1 MQTGF
6 GFGRKHVLRSP
17 VAVNKGWISG
27 REHFCRQSF
36 NTSSD
41 NEFVITMSDVF
52 ENVMELAK
60 RRGFIWPTSECY
72 GAVAGFID
80 YGPLGAMMK
89 RRIENIWRD
98 FYVIREGY
106 YEIECPTIA
115 QEAVFIASGHVAGF
129 ADKMFQC
136 PHCSEYLRA
145 DHVAEGG
152 GIKNASTMKN
162 EELAAALATCTCPAC
177 GKVLW
182 TVQVFQ
188 FNLMFKT
195 SIGPGSQRTGYLRPE
210 TAQGM
215 FVDFGRLL
223 RFYRD
228 KLPFGAVQIG
238 KSYRNEISPRQ
249 GMIRLR
255 EFTQAEAE
263 IFVHPAEKNRHPQ
276 FKRYAD
282 YKMPLLTWVQQQK
295 CEDAATLSMREAV
308 DNGVIAN
315 EYLAYYVALTHE
327 MLVSLGIKPERLRF
341 RQHLPD
347 ERAHYATDCW
357 DAEILSD
364 RFGWVETVG
373 LADRTDYDLN
383 AHAKESGTPMTVFI
397 QYDEPKKTARR
408 RIIPNMGVLGKLY
421 RNKAKAIFEALK
433 NSTPTA
439 DGADVVVDGEKIHIP
454 ADLFEVRDE
463 VVDLRGEDI
472 VPHVIEPSYGIDRM
486 CYAVLEQAYDED
498 IADGEKRVVM
508 RFSPKVA
515 PLQVAVFPLM
525 TRDGLDTIA
534 GEITRTLHK
543 KGIQAEYDDS
553 GAIGRRYRRQD
564 EIGTPF
570 AVTVDYDT
578 KENNTVTLR
587 DRDSMKQ
594 VRIAIAKLP
603 ETVSALVEGSVT
615 FADLG

>member
-1 MQTGF
+1 M
-6 GFGRKHVLRSP
+6 
-17 VAVNKGWISG
+17 
-27 REHFCRQSF
+27 C
-36 NTSSD
+36 
-41 NEFVITMSDVF
+41 
-52 ENVMELAK
+52 
-60 RRGFIWPTSECY
+60 
-72 GAVAGFID
+72 
-80 YGPLGAMMK
+80 
-89 RRIENIWRD
+89 
-98 FYVIREGY
+98 
-106 YEIECPTIA
+106 
-115 QEAVFIASGHVAGF
+115 
-129 ADKMFQC
+129 QC
-136 PHCSEYLRA
+136 PHCKEYLRA

-152 GIKNASTMKN
+152 GIQNASTMKN
-162 EELAAALATCTCPAC
+162 EELAAALATCTCLSC
-177 GKVLW
+177 EEVLGN
-182 TVQVFQ
+182 VEVFG

-215 FVDFGRLL
+215 FVDFSRLL

-263 IFVHPAEKNRHPQ
+263 IFVHPAEKNRHPT
-276 FKRYAD
+276 FSRYAG
-282 YKMPLLTWVQQQK
+282 YSMPLLTWMQQQK
-295 CEDAATLSMREAV
+295 NEEAVTMTMREAV
-308 DNGVIAN
+308 DTGVIAN

-327 MLVSLGIKPERLRF
+327 MLVAIGIRPERLRF

-357 DAEILSD
+357 DAEIRSE

-397 QYDEPKKTARR
+397 QYDEPKKVPRR
-408 RIIPNMGVLGKLY
+408 RIVPNMGVLGKQY
-421 RNKAKAIFEALK
+421 RNKAKAIFSELE
-433 NSTPTA
+433 TA
-439 DGADVVVDGEKIHIP
+439 IPDKDGVDVVVDGETIHIP
-454 ADLFEVRDE
+454 ADLFEIRDE
-463 VVDLRGEDI
+463 IVDIRGEDI
-472 VPHVIEPSYGIDRM
+472 VPHVVEPSYGIDRM

-498 IADGEKRVVM
+498 VADGEKRVVM

-515 PLQVAVFPLM
+515 PVQCAVFPLM

-534 GEITRTLHK
+534 RDIATSLQK
-543 KGIQAEYDDS
+543 KGLLAEYDDS

-594 VRIAIAKLP
+594 VRVAISELP
-603 ETVSALVEGSVT
+603 EIIGALVEGTRVFSEIK
-615 FADLG
+615 

>member
-1 MQTGF
+1 
-6 GFGRKHVLRSP
+6 
-17 VAVNKGWISG
+17 
-27 REHFCRQSF
+27 
-36 NTSSD
+36 
-41 NEFVITMSDVF
+41 MSDVF
-52 ENVMELAK
+52 ENVMDLAK

-89 RRIENIWRD
+89 RRIENIWRE

-129 ADKMFQC
+129 ADKMCQC
-136 PHCSEYLRA
+136 PHCKEYLRA

-152 GIKNASTMKN
+152 GIRNASTMKN
-162 EELAAALATCTCPAC
+162 NELSAALAGCKCLAC
-177 GKVLW
+177 EEVLG
-182 TVQVFQ
+182 QVEVFG

-215 FVDFGRLL
+215 FVDFARLL

-263 IFVHPAEKNRHPQ
+263 IFVHPAEKNRHPR
-276 FKRYAD
+276 FGRYAD

-295 CEDAATLSMREAV
+295 CEDAVTLSMREAV
-308 DNGVIAN
+308 HKGVIAN

-327 MLVSLGIKPERLRF
+327 MLVSIGIKSERLRF

-373 LADRTDYDLN
+373 LADRTDYDLK

-397 QYDEPKKTARR
+397 QYDEPKKIPRR
-408 RIIPNMGVLGKLY
+408 RIIPNMSVLGKQY
-421 RNKAKAIFEALK
+421 RTKAKAIFAELETA
-433 NSTPTA
+433 TPTKN
-439 DGADVVVDGEKIHIP
+439 GADVLVDGEKIHIP

-463 VVDLRGEDI
+463 IIDVRGEDI
-472 VPHVIEPSYGIDRM
+472 VPHVVEPSYGIDRM

-498 IADGEKRVVM
+498 TADGEKRVVM

-515 PLQVAVFPLM
+515 PVQVAVFPLM
-525 TRDGLDTIA
+525 TRDGLEEIA
-534 GEITRTLHK
+534 DKITRTFHK
-543 KGIQAEYDDS
+543 HGIMAEYDDS

-594 VRIAIAKLP
+594 VRISIEKLP
-603 ETVSALVEGSVT
+603 ETVSALIEGSVT
-615 FADLG
+615 FAWLG

>member
-1 MQTGF
+1 
-6 GFGRKHVLRSP
+6 
-17 VAVNKGWISG
+17 
-27 REHFCRQSF
+27 
-36 NTSSD
+36 
-41 NEFVITMSDVF
+41 
-52 ENVMELAK
+52 
-60 RRGFIWPTSECY
+60 
-72 GAVAGFID
+72 
-80 YGPLGAMMK
+80 MMK

-397 QYDEPKKTARR
+397 QYDEPKKAARR
-408 RIIPNMGVLGKLY
+408 RIIPNMGVLGKQY

>member
-1 MQTGF
+1 MRVF
-6 GFGRKHVLRSP
+6 LSP
-17 VAVNKGWISG
+17 VVQHYQH
-27 REHFCRQSF
+27 EY
-36 NTSSD
+36 
-41 NEFVITMSDVF
+41 FVITMSDVF

-89 RRIENIWRD
+89 RRVENVWRD

-106 YEIECPTIA
+106 YEIKCPTIA

-129 ADKMFQC
+129 ADKMCQC
-136 PHCSEYLRA
+136 PHCKEFLRA
-145 DHVAEGG
+145 DHVAEAG

-162 EELAAALATCTCPAC
+162 EELSAALAPCKCLAC
-177 GKVLW
+177 EEVLGKVE
-182 TVQVFQ
+182 VFQ

-195 SIGPGSQRTGYLRPE
+195 MIGPGTQRTGYLRPE

-215 FVDFGRLL
+215 FVDFARLL

-263 IFVHPAEKNRHPQ
+263 IFVHPDEKNRHPKFQ
-276 FKRYAD
+276 RYAD
-282 YKMPLLTWVQQQK
+282 YRMPLLTSDRQLKDEEPVS
-295 CEDAATLSMREAV
+295 LSMREAV
-308 DNGVIAN
+308 DKGVIAN
-315 EYLAYYVALTHE
+315 EYVAYYVALTHD
-327 MLVSLGIKPERLRF
+327 LLITIGIKPDRLRF

-347 ERAHYATDCW
+347 ELAHYANDCW
-357 DAEILSD
+357 DAEIFSG

-373 LADRTDYDLN
+373 IADRTDYDLN
-383 AHAKESGTPMTVFI
+383 AHAKQSGTPMTVFI
-397 QYDEPKKTARR
+397 QYAEPKKVPRR
-408 RIIPNMGVLGKLY
+408 RIIPNMGVLGKQY
-421 RNKAKAIFEALK
+421 RNKAKAIFDALA

-463 VVDLRGEDI
+463 IVDIRGEDI

-498 IADGEKRVVM
+498 EADGEKRTVM
-508 RFSPKVA
+508 RFSPRVA
-515 PLQVAVFPLM
+515 PIQVAVFPLM

-534 GEITRTLHK
+534 EEITRSFHK
-543 KGIQAEYDDS
+543 TGIMAEYDDS

-594 VRIAIAKLP
+594 IRVSIDKLP
-603 ETVSALVEGSVT
+603 EIVAALVEGSLK
-615 FADLG
+615 FAELV